1 MKKVYKSMIPLL
13 LSMAASAQ
21 DTATNSYT
29 QTNLVS
35 DLSTMAPV
43 TDAHL
48 KNPWGLSRTAS
59 SFWWVSDN
67 DSGVSTL
74 YDGTGAP
81 QTLVVTIPP
90 ATGTGKGSPT
100 GTVAVGSKFVFVTLD
115 GTISE
120 WSSGKKAVIK
130 VNNSANHAV
139 YTGVTA
145 TKNDGVETLYVANSN
160 GGVEAYDATTFAPI
174 TLAAGAFTDP
184 SIKAG
189 YTPYGIQVVGAKIY
203 VTFSNPTTG
212 AGGYV
217 DSFTTAGTLS
227 VKFEQGWFD
236 QPWGI
241 AQAPAGWG
249 KFPHSLLVGNVGSGW
264 IGAYNATTGHFMG
277 FLENSSAQDITI
289 PGLWA
294 IYFGGG
300 GADNGPKTTLYFAA
314 GINNYADGLFGTIT
328 PN

>member
-1 MKKVYKSMIPLL
+1 LKNIYKLMIPLL

-21 DTATNSYT
+21 DTTTNSYS

-35 DLSTMAPV
+35 DLSTEAPV

-59 SFWWVSDN
+59 SFWWAADN
-67 DSGVSTL
+67 NTGVSTL

-130 VNNSANHAV
+130 VNNSANNAS
-139 YTGVTA
+139 YTGVTVA
-145 TKNDGVETLYVANSN
+145 KNNGVETLYVANRS
-160 GGVEAYDATTFAPI
+160 GSVETYNATTFAPI
-174 TLAAGAFTDP
+174 TLAAGAFTD
-184 SIKAG
+184 STIKAG

-203 VTFSNPTTG
+203 VTFSNPKTG

-227 VKFEQGWFD
+227 VRLQQGRFD

-241 AQAPAGWG
+241 AQAPASWG
-249 KFPHSLLVGNVGSGW
+249 KFPHALLVGNVGSGW
-264 IGAYNATTGHFMG
+264 IGAYNATTGNFEG
-277 FLENSSAQDITI
+277 FLQNSSAQDITI
-289 PGLWA
+289 SGLWA

-300 GADNGPKTTLYFAA
+300 GADNGPTTTLYFAA